1 MSTGNPPKGSADWLA
16 EQDGADNTTP
26 PAKGTQA
33 WTEQPPQPEPAPKGT
48 EAWTEQHS
56 GENAPAPTESKPT
69 PQTDVAPPADKG
81 IGVSPQNNADAV
93 MGYDQQIAALQEAA
107 NKTKPETEEERKKRE
122 RREKSK
128 KIIAAVGD
136 GLMALSNLYFTTRGA
151 PNMYDHKTMSQQTP
165 LQAQLDKL
173 KAEREANADKYLQYS
188 LKIGDL
194 QNDRAKTLR
203 EMEAEQERRKL
214 AREKA
219 QREQEAHG
227 WLAALQPDKQREQA
241 GKATKA
247 EQEAVTAKAEAD
259 NAPDLYKAKVDTE
272 KARGEAQRASAT
284 ASRAS
289 ARDHDASAEEHRTNA
304 RGRFQWWDEDG
315 NVHYAKTQEEAITKA
330 RQHGTLDSEEVTNTT
345 STESDATN
353 RGKPVY
359 VKDKDGKPVVQT
371 DKNGKPVV
379 GKDGKP
385 VYVKEKKT
393 SSTTTSKRVFY
404 PGIRKKPAANK
415 PAPTPTP
422 KPAAKPQPKAN
433 GGKWASGLTL

>member
-16 EQDGADNTTP
+16 EQDGADTTP

-33 WTEQPPQPEPAPKGT
+33 WAEQPPQPEPAPKGT

-81 IGVSPQNNADAV
+81 LGVSPQNNADAV

-203 EMEAEQERRKL
+203 EMEAEQEKRKL

-219 QREQEAHG
+219 QREQEEHG
-227 WLAALQPDKQREQA
+227 WLAALQPDKLREQA

-247 EQEAVTAKAEAD
+247 EQEGITAKAEAD

-272 KARGEAQRASAT
+272 KARGEAQRASA
-284 ASRAS
+284 ASSRAAATDHYAS
-289 ARDHDASAEEHRTNA
+289 ARAHDRSNNDEFSA
-304 RGRFQWWDEDG
+304 WDENG
-315 NVHYAKTQEEAITKA
+315 REHKFRTAAAAEAFA
-330 RQHGTLDSEEVTNTT
+330 RQHGTFEETDVTSTSTTDSET
-345 STESDATN
+345 
-353 RGKPVY
+353 
-359 VKDKDGKPVVQT
+359 
-371 DKNGKPVV
+371 NGK
-379 GKDGKP
+379 
-385 VYVKEKKT
+385 
-393 SSTTTSKRVFY
+393 STTTYKEKSGYAKRVV
-404 PGIRKKPAANK
+404 RQPATK
-415 PAPTPTP
+415 PAPR
-422 KPAAKPQPKAN
+422 PQHGSSSYKNTKAL
-433 GGKWASGLTL
+433 GL

>member
-16 EQDGADNTTP
+16 EQDGADTTP

-81 IGVSPQNNADAV
+81 LGVSPQNNADAV

-151 PNMYDHKTMSQQTP
+151 PNMYDHKTMSQQTH

-219 QREQEAHG
+219 QREQEEHG

-241 GKATKA
+241 GKASKA

-289 ARDHDASAEEHRTNA
+289 ARDHDASARAHDRSNNNEFSA
-304 RGRFQWWDEDG
+304 WDENG
-315 NVHYAKTQEEAITKA
+315 REHKFHSAAAAEAFAK
-330 RQHGTLDSEEVTNTT
+330 QHGTFEETDVT
-345 STESDATN
+345 S
-353 RGKPVY
+353 
-359 VKDKDGKPVVQT
+359 
-371 DKNGKPVV
+371 
-379 GKDGKP
+379 
-385 VYVKEKKT
+385 
-393 SSTTTSKRVFY
+393 SSTTDSETNGKSTTTYKKKSGYAKRVV
-404 PGIRKKPAANK
+404 PDN
-415 PAPTPTP
+415 TPPSRRGGNDNTP
-422 KPAAKPQPKAN
+422 P
-433 GGKWASGLTL
+433 SRRR

>member
-16 EQDGADNTTP
+16 EQDGADTTP

-33 WTEQPPQPEPAPKGT
+33 WAEQPPQPGPAPKGT

-81 IGVSPQNNADAV
+81 LGVSPQNNADAV

-219 QREQEAHG
+219 QREQEEHG

-241 GKATKA
+241 GKASKA

-272 KARGEAQRASAT
+272 KARGEAQRASA
-284 ASRAS
+284 ASSRAAATDHYAS
-289 ARDHDASAEEHRTNA
+289 ARAHDRSNNDEFSA
-304 RGRFQWWDEDG
+304 WDENG
-315 NVHYAKTQEEAITKA
+315 REHKFRTAAAAEAFAK
-330 RQHGTLDSEEVTNTT
+330 QHGTFEETDVTSTSTTDSET
-345 STESDATN
+345 
-353 RGKPVY
+353 
-359 VKDKDGKPVVQT
+359 
-371 DKNGKPVV
+371 NGK
-379 GKDGKP
+379 
-385 VYVKEKKT
+385 
-393 SSTTTSKRVFY
+393 STTTYKKKSGYAKRVV
-404 PGIRKKPAANK
+404 PDN
-415 PAPTPTP
+415 TPPSRRRGGNNDNTP
-422 KPAAKPQPKAN
+422 P
-433 GGKWASGLTL
+433 SRRR

>member
-16 EQDGADNTTP
+16 EQDGADTTP

-33 WTEQPPQPEPAPKGT
+33 WAEQPPQPEPAPKGT
-48 EAWTEQHS
+48 EAWTEQNS

-81 IGVSPQNNADAV
+81 VGVSPQNNADAV

-151 PNMYDHKTMSQQTP
+151 PNMYDHKTMSQQTS

-219 QREQEAHG
+219 QREQEEHG

-241 GKATKA
+241 GKASKA

-289 ARDHDASAEEHRTNA
+289 ATDHYASARAHDRSNNNEFSA
-304 RGRFQWWDEDG
+304 WDENG
-315 NVHYAKTQEEAITKA
+315 REHKFHSAAAAEAFA
-330 RQHGTLDSEEVTNTT
+330 RQHGTFEETDVT
-345 STESDATN
+345 STSTTDSDT
-353 RGKPVY
+353 
-359 VKDKDGKPVVQT
+359 
-371 DKNGKPVV
+371 NGK
-379 GKDGKP
+379 
-385 VYVKEKKT
+385 
-393 SSTTTSKRVFY
+393 STTTYKTKSGYAKRVV
-404 PGIRKKPAANK
+404 RQ
-415 PAPTPTP
+415 
-422 KPAAKPQPKAN
+422 PAAKPATRPQQRPSYKNTKAL
-433 GGKWASGLTL
+433 GL

>member
-16 EQDGADNTTP
+16 EQDGADTTP

-33 WTEQPPQPEPAPKGT
+33 WTDQPPQPEPAPKGT
-48 EAWTEQHS
+48 QEWAEQNS
-56 GENAPAPTESKPT
+56 GENAPVTESKPT

-81 IGVSPQNNADAV
+81 LGVSPQNNADAV

-219 QREQEAHG
+219 QREQEEHG

-241 GKATKA
+241 GKASKA

-289 ARDHDASAEEHRTNA
+289 ARDHDASARAHDRSNNNEFSA
-304 RGRFQWWDEDG
+304 WDENG
-315 NVHYAKTQEEAITKA
+315 REHKFHSAAAAEAFAK
-330 RQHGTLDSEEVTNTT
+330 QHGTFEETDVT
-345 STESDATN
+345 S
-353 RGKPVY
+353 
-359 VKDKDGKPVVQT
+359 
-371 DKNGKPVV
+371 
-379 GKDGKP
+379 
-385 VYVKEKKT
+385 
-393 SSTTTSKRVFY
+393 SSTTDSETNGKSTTTYKKKSGYAKRVV
-404 PGIRKKPAANK
+404 PDN
-415 PAPTPTP
+415 TPPSRRGGNDNTP
-422 KPAAKPQPKAN
+422 P
-433 GGKWASGLTL
+433 SRRR

>member
-16 EQDGADNTTP
+16 EQDGADTTP

-33 WTEQPPQPEPAPKGT
+33 WAEQPPQPEPAPKGT

-81 IGVSPQNNADAV
+81 LGVSPQNNADAV

-165 LQAQLDKL
+165 LQTQLDKF

-203 EMEAEQERRKL
+203 EMEAEQEKRKL

-219 QREQEAHG
+219 QREQKEHG

-272 KARGEAQRASAT
+272 KARGELHQAGLQPQIITLRQEHTTAQ
-284 ASRAS
+284 
-289 ARDHDASAEEHRTNA
+289 
-304 RGRFQWWDEDG
+304 
-315 NVHYAKTQEEAITKA
+315 ITMSLA
-330 RQHGTLDSEEVTNTT
+330 HGTRM
-345 STESDATN
+345 DAN
-353 RGKPVY
+353 
-359 VKDKDGKPVVQT
+359 
-371 DKNGKPVV
+371 
-379 GKDGKP
+379 
-385 VYVKEKKT
+385 T
-393 SSTTTSKRVFY
+393 SSERQQLRRHLLNSMVRL
-404 PGIRKKPAANK
+404 RKPMSPLQALRTVKPM
-415 PAPTPTP
+415 
-422 KPAAKPQPKAN
+422 
-433 GGKWASGLTL
+433 ASPLRLTRKVVMPSA

>member
-16 EQDGADNTTP
+16 EQDGADTTP

-241 GKATKA
+241 GKASKA

-289 ARDHDASAEEHRTNA
+289 ARDHDASARAHDRSNNNEFSA
-304 RGRFQWWDEDG
+304 WDENG
-315 NVHYAKTQEEAITKA
+315 REHKFHSAAAAEAFAK
-330 RQHGTLDSEEVTNTT
+330 QHGTFEETDVT
-345 STESDATN
+345 S
-353 RGKPVY
+353 
-359 VKDKDGKPVVQT
+359 
-371 DKNGKPVV
+371 
-379 GKDGKP
+379 
-385 VYVKEKKT
+385 
-393 SSTTTSKRVFY
+393 SSTTDSETNGKSTTTYKKKSGYAKRVV
-404 PGIRKKPAANK
+404 PDN
-415 PAPTPTP
+415 TPPSRRGGNDNTP
-422 KPAAKPQPKAN
+422 P
-433 GGKWASGLTL
+433 SRRR

>member
-16 EQDGADNTTP
+16 EQDGADTTP

-33 WTEQPPQPEPAPKGT
+33 WAEQPPQPEPAPKGT

-81 IGVSPQNNADAV
+81 LGVSPQNNADAV

-173 KAEREANADKYLQYS
+173 KAEREDNADKYLQYS

-219 QREQEAHG
+219 ERENEAHG
-227 WLAALQPDKQREQA
+227 WLRALQPDKLREQKS
-241 GKATKA
+241 KADKA
-247 EQEAVTAKAEAD
+247 ASEATTAEEEAK
-259 NAPDLYKAKVDTE
+259 NAPDMQAAKLDTE
-272 KARGEAQRASAT
+272 KARADNQRASAG
-284 ASRAS
+284 AHRAS
-289 ARDHDASAEEHRTNA
+289 ATNSYASARAHDRSGKSG
-304 RGRFQWWDEDG
+304 RGKAYGTFNGVTYQTKADYDKA
-315 NVHYAKTQEEAITKA
+315 VVQYAKENGIPLAYDKK
-330 RQHGTLDSEEVTNTT
+330 
-345 STESDATN
+345 STDAY
-353 RGKPVY
+353 GL
-359 VKDKDGKPVVQT
+359 
-371 DKNGKPVV
+371 
-379 GKDGKP
+379 
-385 VYVKEKKT
+385 T
-393 SSTTTSKRVFY
+393 SSTKANRTIA
-404 PGIRKKPAANK
+404 GLAAEGEQHYRQRHAK
-415 PAPTPTP
+415 P
-422 KPAAKPQPKAN
+422 KPASRPAQKPQRKAAARPQQKKSYTN
-433 GGKWASGLTL
+433 TRALGL

>member
-16 EQDGADNTTP
+16 EQDGADTTP

-81 IGVSPQNNADAV
+81 LGVSPQNNADAV

-289 ARDHDASAEEHRTNA
+289 ARDHDASARAHDRSNNNEFSA
-304 RGRFQWWDEDG
+304 WDENG
-315 NVHYAKTQEEAITKA
+315 REHKFHSAAAAEAFAK
-330 RQHGTLDSEEVTNTT
+330 QHGTFEETDVT
-345 STESDATN
+345 S
-353 RGKPVY
+353 
-359 VKDKDGKPVVQT
+359 
-371 DKNGKPVV
+371 
-379 GKDGKP
+379 
-385 VYVKEKKT
+385 
-393 SSTTTSKRVFY
+393 SSTTDSETNGKSTTTYKKKSGYAKRVV
-404 PGIRKKPAANK
+404 PDN
-415 PAPTPTP
+415 TPPSRRGGNDNTP
-422 KPAAKPQPKAN
+422 P
-433 GGKWASGLTL
+433 SRRR

>member
-16 EQDGADNTTP
+16 EQDGADTTP

-33 WTEQPPQPEPAPKGT
+33 WAEQPPQPGPAPKGT

-81 IGVSPQNNADAV
+81 LGVSPQNNADAV

-219 QREQEAHG
+219 QREQEEHG

-241 GKATKA
+241 GKASKA

-289 ARDHDASAEEHRTNA
+289 ARNHDASARAHDRSNNNEFSA
-304 RGRFQWWDEDG
+304 WDENG
-315 NVHYAKTQEEAITKA
+315 REHKFRTAAAAEAFA
-330 RQHGTLDSEEVTNTT
+330 RQHGTFEETDVTSTSTTDSET
-345 STESDATN
+345 
-353 RGKPVY
+353 
-359 VKDKDGKPVVQT
+359 
-371 DKNGKPVV
+371 NGK
-379 GKDGKP
+379 
-385 VYVKEKKT
+385 
-393 SSTTTSKRVFY
+393 STTTYKKKSGYAKRVV
-404 PGIRKKPAANK
+404 PDN
-415 PAPTPTP
+415 TPPSRRRGGNNDNTP
-422 KPAAKPQPKAN
+422 P
-433 GGKWASGLTL
+433 SRRR

>member
-16 EQDGADNTTP
+16 EQNGEDTTP
-26 PAKGTQA
+26 PAKGTREWA
-33 WTEQPPQPEPAPKGT
+33 EQPPQPEPAPKGT

-81 IGVSPQNNADAV
+81 LGVSPQNNADAV

-173 KAEREANADKYLQYS
+173 KAEREANADKYFQYS

-289 ARDHDASAEEHRTNA
+289 ARDHDASARAHDRSNNNEFSA
-304 RGRFQWWDEDG
+304 WDENG
-315 NVHYAKTQEEAITKA
+315 REHKFHSAAAAEAFAK
-330 RQHGTLDSEEVTNTT
+330 QHGTFEETDVT
-345 STESDATN
+345 S
-353 RGKPVY
+353 
-359 VKDKDGKPVVQT
+359 
-371 DKNGKPVV
+371 
-379 GKDGKP
+379 
-385 VYVKEKKT
+385 
-393 SSTTTSKRVFY
+393 SSTTDSETNGKSTTTYKKKSGYAKRVV
-404 PGIRKKPAANK
+404 PDN
-415 PAPTPTP
+415 TPPSRRGGNDNTP
-422 KPAAKPQPKAN
+422 P
-433 GGKWASGLTL
+433 SRRR